1 MSHFWPNTHQVTNSK
16 QQLTMTSSHPAAVA
30 LTSWL
35 SEGWFMQAG
44 APEWNWRVLDNDPRT
59 VIQQRNAFPSLFC
72 SDNLSKKLGGTAIQ
86 GAVRVNTDQDNDF
99 FGFAYGYNIGDY
111 NNSDADFLLFDWK
124 QTNQTYSFECGSVSA
139 EPGLAVSRVRGIP
152 VVEEFWGHQDL
163 DCDLFGP
170 GGLEELQRGTNLG
183 SLGWVENNE
192 YIFRFEFGQG
202 EEEDDRLRL
211 YIDDSLEIDLPAQDY
226 ATDGAFCFYTFSQS
240 GVRFRGLSIEA
251 LTPVTA
257 LEAAENYESD
267 DSSELQSGGMRIG
280 RMRGMKNHELS
291 GLGGGMVMATR
302 NRMEMQ
308 PKKRRRR
315 YM

>member
-1 MSHFWPNTHQVTNSK
+1 MSS
-16 QQLTMTSSHPAAVA
+16 PAAVA
-30 LTSWL
+30 FTSWL

-44 APEWNWRVLDNDPRT
+44 SPEWNWRVLEDDPRT

-72 SDNLSKKLGGTAIQ
+72 SNNLEKKALSGKAIQ
-86 GAVRVNTDQDNDF
+86 GAVRVNTDKDNDF

-139 EPGLAVSRVRGIP
+139 EPGLAVSRVQGIP

-163 DCDLFGP
+163 DCDLFGQ
-170 GGLEELQRGTNLG
+170 GGLEELQRGSNLG
-183 SLGWVENNE
+183 SMGWVENNE

-202 EEEDDRLRL
+202 NSEENNVDDRLRL
-211 YIDDSLEIDLPAQDY
+211 FIDDSLEIDLPAKDY
-226 ATDGAFCFYTFSQS
+226 ASDGAFCFYTFSQS
-240 GVRFRGLSIEA
+240 GVRFRGLSIEE

-257 LEAAENYESD
+257 MQAAKEYEAED
-267 DSSELQSGGMRIG
+267 FPRQQFGGMRIG
-280 RMRGMKNHELS
+280 RMRGGGGMKNQELS
-291 GLGGGMVMATR
+291 GFGGGMTMIRR

-308 PKKRRRR
+308 PKRRRR
-315 YM
+315 YML